1 MVHIERRHQARVG
14 WESGGESSSS
24 MTGVA
29 GIPSTQIGSGTTTGV
44 GNGVL
49 SAETWWGVG
58 YSTGILSA

>member
-1 MVHIERRHQARVG
+1 VHIERRHQARVG
-14 WESGGESSSS
+14 WESRGECSSS

-29 GIPSTQIGSGTTTGV
+29 GILSTQIGSRTTTGV

-49 SAETWWGVG
+49 SAETGWGVG